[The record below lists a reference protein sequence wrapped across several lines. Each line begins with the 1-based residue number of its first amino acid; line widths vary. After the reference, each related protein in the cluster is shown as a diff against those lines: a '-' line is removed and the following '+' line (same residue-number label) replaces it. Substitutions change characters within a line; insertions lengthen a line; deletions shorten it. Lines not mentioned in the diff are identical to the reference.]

1 MSAITYEVV
10 EHIDAQE
17 LLDFYAR
24 QRHST
29 RAGGETLARM
39 LQKSHCFVTARE
51 GGKLIGVGRGVTDG
65 VIGYLT
71 ECKLDPDA
79 QGPAAITRQDG
90 RIEHDERGI
99 AREIAYRILGSL
111 GYIHDTVDH
120 RAKEYARG
128 DVHVNSLEA
137 FWARLKLSIRGTHV
151 HVSRKHLPKY
161 LGEFEYRFN
170 MRKRPDQM
178 FARLLRSF

>member
-10 EHIDAQE
+10 DHIDAQE

-111 GYIHDTVDH
+111 AKYGVERIDVTAYGTEVDFC
-120 RAKEYARG
+120 E
-128 DVHVNSLEA
+128 E
-137 FWARLKLSIRGTHV
+137 
-151 HVSRKHLPKY
+151 
-161 LGEFEYRFN
+161 LGFRRVPGLVAMQLNPGRIKSVAPET
-170 MRKRPDQM
+170 
-178 FARLLRSF
+178 S